1 MLRGIFPAGFLYLGS
16 PPHYSPGKV
25 WQKAQGKCTL
35 RLLSH
40 WKDGWGESLIFAKET
55 LRASGSLR
63 AVRNESDRSWDALLD
78 SRTTVKA

>member
-1 MLRGIFPAGFLYLGS
+1 MYPQATFSLE
-16 PPHYSPGKV
+16 
-25 WQKAQGKCTL
+25 
-35 RLLSH
+35 
-40 WKDGWGESLIFAKET
+40 GWGGGESLIFAKET